1 MGDSRWGAHMCP
13 AKEGEVDGGGYP
25 GMGDQPW
32 GLLRIDDQD
41 SPRDVAKRLR
51 KGGMLRWV
59 VLADN
64 I

>member
-1 MGDSRWGAHMCP
+1 MCP